1 MLQGQPITLEYKMSP
16 GEVLKYQTQ
25 VDSEQSL
32 KEEGQSEQTNRSVL
46 EMTMEQKVKEVNGGL
61 STVDVTIQEGR
72 ILREGETLELPAVGQ
87 TIGITMKRNGDI
99 VKTTV
104 DFPFSQPAFPDRTL
118 KVGEKWTGDSKMD
131 IPIMD
136 REGNPTGSKSVTL
149 TYHYT
154 LAGFDRVA
162 GYDVAIIQVEC
173 PQDQH
178 RDPAR
183 SGPEHRGHRQDLLCS
198 SRRSAGQ
205 VQRRDQNPDHG
216 SWGRGSHPHQ
226 GGRRPGRHPCTRR
239 QRPDRRRRRR
249 ALHHR
254 RLSLEPGEFAP
265 SGK

>member
-16 GEVLKYQTQ
+16 GEVLKYRTQ

-32 KEEGQSEQTNRSVL
+32 KEEGQSEQANRSVL
-46 EMTMEQKVKEVNGGL
+46 EMTMEQKVQEVSGGL
-61 STVDVTIQEGR
+61 STVDVTIQDGR
-72 ILREGETLELPAVGQ
+72 ILRDGETMELPAVGQ

-131 IPIMD
+131 IPLMD
-136 REGNPTGSKSVTL
+136 GEGNPTGSKSVTL

-173 PQDQH
+173 PKTSIEIQPEVVQSIVATGRTCFAH
-178 RDPAR
+178 REGRLIKSNVETRTQITAPGAEVRTHIKVAVDLVDTPPPAGSVPTS
-183 SGPEHRGHRQDLLCS
+183 SGGDEHFIIG
-198 SRRSAGQ
+198 A
-205 VQRRDQNPDHG
+205 
-216 SWGRGSHPHQ
+216 
-226 GGRRPGRHPCTRR
+226 
-239 QRPDRRRRRR
+239 
-249 ALHHR
+249 
-254 RLSLEPGEFAP
+254 
-265 SGK
+265 